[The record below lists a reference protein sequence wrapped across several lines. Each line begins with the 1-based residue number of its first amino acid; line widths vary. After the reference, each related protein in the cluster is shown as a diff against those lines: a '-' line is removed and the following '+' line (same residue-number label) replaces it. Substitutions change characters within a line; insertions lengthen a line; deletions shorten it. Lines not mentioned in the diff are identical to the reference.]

1 MPTLAHR
8 LKSFVA
14 SFYWFFYQGRWRVKD
29 VFDDL
34 YEGQQRGETLRGIF
48 RDVFGDDYA
57 EEADPTG
64 FLTMTD
70 LRNLAKHLSLA
81 EGDSLV
87 DLACGLGG
95 AGFWVARQ
103 TSALLTGI
111 DISSVAIEK
120 ARERIVDFGLT
131 GRAEFHVGDFAATGL
146 PQANFAG
153 AMSVDSLFLVPDK
166 IGSVREAARILKP
179 AARFVFTTWE
189 LDMAGGVRDYRP
201 VLEENGFEVEVCDTT
216 PNWEAYQRAVYE
228 RILAEREVLIEEM
241 GKKTAMVWVHDAQAE
256 LPRLPRMRR
265 VLIAARKK

>member
-8 LKSFVA
+8 IRSFLA
-14 SFYWFFYQGRWRVKD
+14 SFYWFLYQGRWRIKD

-48 RDVFGDDYA
+48 RDVFGDEYA
-57 EEADPTG
+57 DEADPTG

-70 LRNLAKHLSLA
+70 LRNLAKHLSIA

-95 AGFWVARQ
+95 AGLWVARQ
-103 TSALLTGI
+103 TSARLTGI
-111 DISSVAIEK
+111 DISSVAVEK
-120 ARERIVDFGLT
+120 ASTRIADFGLT
-131 GRAEFHVGDFAATGL
+131 GRAEFRVGDFAATDL
-146 PQANFAG
+146 PEAAFAG

-166 IGSVREAARILKP
+166 IGSVRETARILRP

-189 LDMAGGVRDYRP
+189 LDMVGGVRDYRP
-201 VLEENGFEVEVCDTT
+201 LLEQHGFEVEVYDTT
-216 PNWEAYQRAVYE
+216 PNWEAFQRAIYE
-228 RILAEREVLIEEM
+228 RILAEREVLIREM
-241 GKKTAMVWVHDAQAE
+241 GKKTAMVWVRDAQAE